1 PSAQASTDDGKVF
14 LTEIMDEWSKLDG
27 NDPAFNPVD
36 ILTRLSERF
45 ETETADFH
53 KQDPDPFDNRHPVY
67 IIPNCSFG
75 KLLKLLTKQHSN
87 FMDKVINTYLC
98 STTKPADAGS
108 PSVQAAAARFLLAVM
123 PGLDV
128 AKIFSSSNETVSLL
142 YRWIKTKPEPLR
154 TYATGIFSFFLEHQD
169 LCSQRHAENAALVPI
184 LLKRLWNLIEPG
196 KYPED
201 DNTSEER
208 TNTSS
213 TPSTKDQ
220 SSTNN
225 ETAQC
230 SNHKQSSS
238 SKKRKLSDSQNNS
251 SKSKKEKPEVL
262 PTKNNNFSNASSS
275 LSHAKKKDFI
285 SAPLMNELMDSEVSN
300 SSWVDMMPIVIGCS
314 YSLAPPLSSSV
325 CERYILSFLIPL
337 GEYQDLLSVFLE
349 LNALDLIKHYLEKS
363 VSNDGLLT
371 FIALQ
376 FFASLLCHNKIAA
389 EFVGNS
395 GVQRLLSV
403 IRPSMGASGV
413 SICLY
418 YLAYN
423 RDAMDRICQLPHKV
437 LLNLVKYTTW
447 LLECSHDSGRCHAAL
462 FFSISFQFRVIL
474 KLFDQRN
481 GLRNLL
487 NVVSTLPIMSG
498 DVDPVVSDEENQ
510 YTYRQAARTACA
522 TLRKYFET
530 HLLIKVR
537 SVKQL
542 LQEDTSHLTSQ
553 SKVIDCDRENVLEY
567 LDFLLGL
574 EQSYSAVP
582 PSVLTNWQP
591 VQSFMKLDGTRLL
604 LKLIV
609 LACKWTSYSG
619 KTETLRSA
627 LDCLA
632 VVTLSTKAQLQL
644 CEQISLPEAYDP
656 ETGISILL
664 NVAEG
669 ETYTGVEPEAQKS
682 ALAVLVNCVCGPLYK
697 FDGAVARVV
706 NGTPQ
711 SRAVSKSIDE
721 SRKKIWESV
730 KTHNGIKILLHLLTI
745 TQPAVHADDLRLL
758 ACKAL
763 CGLCRCES
771 VKQIASMLP
780 MFNNGQ
786 LQALTR
792 QPVMQDRKKHHE
804 RFRKYMEELTEQ
816 VSGKPSAFRMDLESL
831 RKAHIV
837 SQTMIRYDNREL
849 LQLIHNHLQWSGL
862 HTSAAALAREASLN
876 TPTTYSPSVLTTPK
890 NLLRHVGGTWWR
902 RGCHGDAK
910 QEDPFYPRNPC
921 AWEHPDIIVTFVAC
935 SNALNLQ
942 KMKFRNQME
951 NDHLTD
957 CGPSIPPKYHLS
969 STGRVTVVEPGLPD
983 KGKSSSPTLNTIVA
997 DFLKAQHSLC
1007 ENPVVTVP
1015 EFSLMRSHCC
1025 PKPLYRAEAPINM
1038 ASRYFRRQITPRWG
1052 GVGGCGRDRQF
1063 IYSRFRPSFVF
1074 RPPDQDN
1081 VPYTCCSFTP
1091 DDLSVVLGNYQG
1103 DLTVHSLDSDNDRVI
1118 ENCAHAPIVCVQ
1130 PARDGERL
1138 LLVAEGVFNNSC
1150 ALFSME
1156 TLESKFSYRDVYY
1169 VEFSKTTQD
1178 RVIGTKDSAAL
1189 IYDAASG
1196 QKIQTLEKSDM
1207 PEQYV
1212 RNKATFSPNDE
1223 LVLSDGMLWDPRAS
1237 STQPI
1242 HKFDKFNSTMSGIF
1256 HPRGTEVIINTEVWD
1271 LRNYHLLHTVPY
1283 IDQCTLH
1290 FNRDSTVMYA
1300 AKSVSHLEMEE
1311 IDEVDADSPGTT
1323 TFLAID
1329 AHNYR
1334 PISVTDTKHKIYDFA
1349 ADGRDCHVAVIER
1362 QVQMESYHDGGG
1374 LSVCR
1379 LYEVGKVRGEDDEDE
1394 EED

>member
-169 LCSQRHAENAALVPI
+169 LCSQRHAENAALVNC
-184 LLKRLWNLIEPG
+184 LLFL
-196 KYPED
+196 
-201 DNTSEER
+201 
-208 TNTSS
+208 
-213 TPSTKDQ
+213 
-220 SSTNN
+220 
-225 ETAQC
+225 
-230 SNHKQSSS
+230 NHKI
-238 SKKRKLSDSQNNS
+238 
-251 SKSKKEKPEVL
+251 
-262 PTKNNNFSNASSS
+262 
-275 LSHAKKKDFI
+275 FI
-285 SAPLMNELMDSEVSN
+285 Q
-300 SSWVDMMPIVIGCS
+300 
-314 YSLAPPLSSSV
+314 
-325 CERYILSFLIPL
+325 SFL
-337 GEYQDLLSVFLE
+337 
-349 LNALDLIKHYLEKS
+349 
-363 VSNDGLLT
+363 
-371 FIALQ
+371 LQ
-376 FFASLLCHNKIAA
+376 
-389 EFVGNS
+389 
-395 GVQRLLSV
+395 
-403 IRPSMGASGV
+403 
-413 SICLY
+413 
-418 YLAYN
+418 
-423 RDAMDRICQLPHKV
+423 
-437 LLNLVKYTTW
+437 
-447 LLECSHDSGRCHAAL
+447 
-462 FFSISFQFRVIL
+462 
-474 KLFDQRN
+474 N

-498 DVDPVVSDEENQ
+498 DS
-510 YTYRQAARTACA
+510 
-522 TLRKYFET
+522 
-530 HLLIKVR
+530 
-537 SVKQL
+537 
-542 LQEDTSHLTSQ
+542 
-553 SKVIDCDRENVLEY
+553 
-567 LDFLLGL
+567 GL
-574 EQSYSAVP
+574 VE
-582 PSVLTNWQP
+582 
-591 VQSFMKLDGTRLL
+591 MDK
-604 LKLIV
+604 
-609 LACKWTSYSG
+609 
-619 KTETLRSA
+619 
-627 LDCLA
+627 
-632 VVTLSTKAQLQL
+632 
-644 CEQISLPEAYDP
+644 
-656 ETGISILL
+656 
-664 NVAEG
+664 G

-921 AWEHPDIIVTFVAC
+921 AWEHPDII

-1394 EED
+1394 EEDVVGDADDDDDPNEDDNSSSHSEEDELDRFRRSRQRRRRRERGSGEEEEEEGSDNEGDSDN

>member
-1 PSAQASTDDGKVF
+1 

-275 LSHAKKKDFI
+275 L
-285 SAPLMNELMDSEVSN
+285 
-300 SSWVDMMPIVIGCS
+300 
-314 YSLAPPLSSSV
+314 APPLSSSV

-553 SKVIDCDRENVLEY
+553 SKVNLNLIRFPNNIKNTNITTC
-567 LDFLLGL
+567 
-574 EQSYSAVP
+574 YSAVP

-890 NLLRHVGGTWWR
+890 NLLRGG
-902 RGCHGDAK
+902 GDAT
-910 QEDPFYPRNPC
+910 
-921 AWEHPDIIVTFVAC
+921 VTPSRKIHFIRGTHALGNTPTLSSHSSHAYTP

-969 STGRVTVVEPGLPD
+969 STGR
-983 KGKSSSPTLNTIVA
+983 SSSPTLNTIVA

-1290 FNRDSTVMYA
+1290 FNRDSTVI
-1300 AKSVSHLEMEE
+1300 HLEMEE

-1349 ADGRDCHVAVIER
+1349 ADGRDCHVAVIE
-1362 QVQMESYHDGGG
+1362 MESYHDGGG

-1379 LYEVGKVRGEDDEDE
+1379 LYEVGKRRRRRERGSGE
-1394 EED
+1394 EEEEEGSDNEGD